1 MMCDDDESI
10 FRCDIRISRI
20 GGVCHITSFSYL
32 AIELGFGLGLGG
44 VRALDLGI

>member
-32 AIELGFGLGLGG
+32 AIELGFGPWRR
-44 VRALDLGI
+44 VRTLDLGT